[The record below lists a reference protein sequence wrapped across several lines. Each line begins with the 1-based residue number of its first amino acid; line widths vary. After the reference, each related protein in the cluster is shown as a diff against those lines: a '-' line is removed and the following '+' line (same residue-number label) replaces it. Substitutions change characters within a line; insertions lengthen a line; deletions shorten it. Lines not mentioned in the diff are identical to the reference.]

1 MDTAQG
7 MREKADVAKVN
18 SAPWCCGL
26 GSRKGGSF
34 LMVSFS
40 AGGSCRHAGR
50 GGGREHDGVR
60 RGVREGGADG
70 TGPHPPP
77 RPGAKEAVTVIVR
90 GRAKAE
96 EEDGRCDLDQSSGVS
111 GIPR

>member
-7 MREKADVAKVN
+7 MRERADVAKVN
-18 SAPWCCGL
+18 NAPCGGL

-34 LMVSFS
+34 LMVPFS
-40 AGGSCRHAGR
+40 AGGSLRRAGR

-96 EEDGRCDLDQSSGVS
+96 EDDGRCDLDQSSGVS